1 MIMDSL
7 LQTENKEKKGVN
19 KVMLVSLLVATVLI
33 AGAVG
38 LFSLKPSS
46 NEQQQQLLASSFQ
59 EGTPEFEQY
68 TKDIVI
74 QTDMDNIMQSMTGMG
89 TIMMTIHANLRNKGQ
104 RTINALEVKVAVVDL
119 AGKVVREKKILIV
132 PKQEPKLLPGQTI
145 PIVATVE
152 GFSRDDDR
160 ANVRWKV
167 TAIGVE

>member
-1 MIMDSL
+1 MDSL
-7 LQTENKEKKGVN
+7 LQDENREKKGIN
-19 KVMLVSLLVATVLI
+19 KVLLVSLLVATVLI
-33 AGAVG
+33 AGAVW
-38 LFSLKPSS
+38 LLSLKPSV
-46 NEQQQQLLASSFQ
+46 NQQQEQLLANSFQ

-104 RTINALEVKVAVVDL
+104 RTVRVLEVKVGVVDL
-119 AGKVVREKKILIV
+119 TGKVVREKKLLVV
-132 PKQEPKLLPGQTI
+132 PKQEEKLLPGQTI

>member
-1 MIMDSL
+1 MDSL

-19 KVMLVSLLVATVLI
+19 KILLVSLLVATI
-33 AGAVG
+33 AIGAAIW
-38 LFSLKPSS
+38 LLSLKPST
-46 NEQQQQLLASSFQ
+46 NEQQQQLLSKSYQ

-74 QTDMDNIMQSMTGMG
+74 QTDMDNIMQSPTGMG
-89 TIMMTIHANLRNKGQ
+89 TIMMTIHAKLRNKGQ
-104 RTINALEVKVAVVDL
+104 KTINALEVKVGVVDL
-119 AGKVVREKKILIV
+119 SGKVIREKKLLVV
-132 PKQEPKLLPGQTI
+132 PKQEVKLLPNQTI